1 MQGAIVYS
9 NAVTTVSPTYAEEA
23 LSGGAA
29 GWLQS
34 TLAKPD
40 LRSKFQVRTS
50 HPSPSLIC
58 VTPPSHICR
67 VSGMCDEYSLWA
79 TGQI

>member
-23 LSGGAA
+23 LTGGAA

-40 LRSKFQVRTS
+40 LRSKFQVTS
-50 HPSPSLIC
+50 LDL
-58 VTPPSHICR
+58 V
-67 VSGMCDEYSLWA
+67 L
-79 TGQI
+79 